1 VRNST
6 PTEER
11 ASPVFSPYDTNQS
24 LLLPPNL
31 NDWLPEEHLA
41 RFISEVVEES
51 LDLSPLIERYRNAE
65 GGHPAL
71 HPKMLTKLIVYGY
84 AIGVRSS
91 RKIERA
97 TYEDVAFRF
106 LAANR
111 HPDHNTIARF
121 REKNLDVLEGL
132 FIQGLKI
139 AERLGLVKLGRVALD
154 GTKVR
159 AHASKHKAMSYGRML
174 VKEKELKAKV
184 RKLFDAARKIDLEED
199 AEYGHGKR
207 PKDLPEE
214 LKFHR
219 DRLAKIRAAKL
230 ALEEEARAK
239 AAAEIAAS
247 ADRADTDR
255 EESPKDGGGTPPP
268 SVDAKAQRNF
278 TDPESRIMPDG
289 GSKGAFLQGY
299 NCQAAVDEA
308 HQIIVGAE
316 VMTAAPDQ
324 PHLVPMLNRIEAQ
337 LGRRPEKLLADA
349 GYFSEDGIR
358 AVEGRGVEV
367 FCPPGRGKKEEREGC
382 RRGRPP
388 NDETFTAARRRGIRG
403 RRGRT
408 HYRRRKAI
416 VEPVFGQMK
425 EGQRFRQFLLRGRRK
440 VRGEWFL
447 GCLAHNLRKIHRAR
461 IG

>member
-1 VRNST
+1 MPHS
-6 PTEER
+6 EER
-11 ASPVFSPYDTNQS
+11 APVFSPYDSQQS

-41 RFISEVVEES
+41 RFISEIVEES
-51 LDLSPLIERYRNAE
+51 LDLSPLIDRYRNAE

-71 HPKMLTKLIVYGY
+71 HPKMLTKLLVYGY

-97 TYEDVAFRF
+97 TFEDVAFRY
-106 LAANR
+106 LAANQ

-121 REKNLDVLEGL
+121 RERNLDVLEGL

-139 AERLGLVKLGRVALD
+139 AERLGLVKLGRVAID

-159 AHASKHKAMSYGRML
+159 AHASKHKAMSYGRMI
-174 VKEKELKAKV
+174 VREKELQAKV
-184 RKLFDAARKIDLEED
+184 RELFAEAREIDLEED

-230 ALEEEARAK
+230 ALEEEARAR
-239 AAAEIAAS
+239 AEAETS
-247 ADRADTDR
+247 SDGSKT
-255 EESPKDGGGTPPP
+255 EEKVPPRGGGRAPPP

-289 GSKGAFLQGY
+289 ANKGSFLQGY

-316 VMTAAPDQ
+316 VMAVAPDQ
-324 PHLVPMLNRIEAQ
+324 GHLVPMLERIEAQ
-337 LGRRPEKLLADA
+337 LGRLPQRLLADA
-349 GYFSEDGIR
+349 GYHSEAGIR

-382 RRGRPP
+382 KRGRPP
-388 NDETFTAARRRGIRG
+388 KHETFAEAQRRKVRG
-403 RRGRT
+403 RRGRV

-425 EGQRFRQFLLRGRRK
+425 EGQRFRQFLLRGKRK

-447 GCLAHNLRKIHRAR
+447 GCLAHNLRKIHRAQ